1 MKALKKHVS
10 EKWVLM
16 YIQRWLEAP
25 VQLEDGTIKA
35 NTGKGTPQGGVI
47 SPLLSNLYMHYC
59 IDKWLEIYY
68 PNAIMIRYADDLI
81 IHCSSHA
88 GATQL
93 LSDLTVRL
101 RMWFNRPSGKDKN
114 SLL

>member
-1 MKALKKHVS
+1 VGFNVHPKMARS
-10 EKWVLM
+10 TST
-16 YIQRWLEAP
+16 A
-25 VQLEDGTIKA
+25 EDGTIKA
-35 NTGKGTPQGGVI
+35 NTGKGVPQGGVI

-59 IDKWLEIYY
+59 VDKWLEIYY